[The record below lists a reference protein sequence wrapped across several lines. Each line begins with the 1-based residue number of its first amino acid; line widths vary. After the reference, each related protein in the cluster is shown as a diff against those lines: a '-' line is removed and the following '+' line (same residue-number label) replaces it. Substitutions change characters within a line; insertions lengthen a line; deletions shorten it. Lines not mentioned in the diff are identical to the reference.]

1 MRSIKTKLVVS
12 FSILVF
18 GVAFIIGLIAGV
30 TAYNS
35 LKKEAQYSLQLL
47 SEQGA
52 KLVENRMDKQV
63 TELEMVALNKEVINM
78 GWEVNLDVLKGEME
92 KTEYMDIGYVMP
104 NGYTHF
110 TDGTVRLM
118 SDRSYVVNALA
129 GKTTISDVIIS
140 RVTREPEIEVAVPIS
155 NGSEVVAALIG
166 RLDANALSEITK
178 DIGHGDQGYSFMI
191 NGNGTMIAHPDMEKV
206 LGRYNP
212 IEGAEKD
219 PTLSTVADAFQR
231 ILDNKNGVES
241 FSMEG
246 DNLYA
251 GYSPIEGTIWSFV
264 ITAAEDEIM
273 ASVTSM
279 VRMLII
285 IILIV
290 FVCSLGLVLLLDS
303 RLTKPLI
310 ELTKQSK
317 KLGALDIREN
327 ISITYLEQKDE
338 IGTLSGAFQNLTE
351 NLRNIIKELN
361 ESANH
366 VSDTANELTA
376 HAQQS
381 SSTSETINIA
391 ISEIAGGALEQA
403 DNTEAGLSQVLL
415 LEKKIDNNNQCM
427 DRLNKTT
434 NQVTNAVKV
443 GLNEVD
449 RLLLIT
455 EDNRSAVDN
464 ICDIIKQVGESS
476 QQIGDATKA
485 ISDISAQTNLLALNA
500 SIEAARA
507 GEAGKGFTVVADEV
521 RKLADQSASS
531 TKHIDN
537 IINNLQDVIDKAVKS
552 MNRIS
557 VASKDQQECVLDT
570 IGKYHSIA
578 DNMKRSEEALR
589 ELNRS
594 EQEMVEVNKEIKA
607 MLQSLSAIAE
617 QNASSTHEVA
627 ATMEEQTASVQVLA
641 EVSER
646 MTELSA
652 SLRKTV
658 EAFKL

>member
-18 GVAFIIGLIAGV
+18 GEAFIIGLIAGV

-35 LKKEAQYSLQLL
+35 LKKEAQYSLGLL

-78 GWEVNLDVLKGEME
+78 GWEVNIDVLKGEVE
-92 KTEYMDIGYVMP
+92 KTEYIDIGYVMP

-118 SDRSYVVNALA
+118 SDRSYVVDALA

-166 RLDANALSEITK
+166 RLDANTLSEITK

-191 NGNGTMIAHPDMEKV
+191 NENGTMIAHPDMEKV

-279 VRMLII
+279 IRMLIM

-415 LEKKIDNNNQCM
+415 LEKKIENNNQCM
-427 DRLNKTT
+427 DRLNKTS
-434 NQVTNAVKV
+434 NQVTNAVKE

-455 EDNRSAVDN
+455 DDNRSAVDN
-464 ICDIIKQVGESS
+464 ICELIKQIGESS
-476 QQIGDATKA
+476 QQIGEATKA

-507 GEAGKGFTVVADEV
+507 GKAGKGFTVVADEV

-537 IINNLQDVIDKAVKS
+537 IINELQDVIDKAVKS

-627 ATMEEQTASVQVLA
+627 ATMEEQRASVQVLA